1 MRRLLLIL
9 LLVALGGAGFGATY
23 VFLRSPHWSLYQIGK
38 AVHQHD
44 PRLFLAYVDVPQIL
58 SSQKDDILA
67 LVMPNQ
73 DQSGQRDVV
82 RQLLGAFMG
91 PIIEQ
96 VRERVSRVI
105 ADPQRENLPSSWTLA
120 LAANVTTNGDYALVV
135 LSDPRTSD
143 RLRLGMQRAKDGYW
157 RVVQINAQ
165 DLRQLAGKHLL
176 PGLLGQPEQPKK
188 DQPQPAP
195 ATPAPAAPAN

>member
-23 VFLRSPHWSLYQIGK
+23 VFLRSPHWALYQIGK
-38 AVHQHD
+38 SIHQHD
-44 PRLFLAYVDVPQIL
+44 ARLFLAYVDVSQIL

-67 LVMPNQ
+67 LVLPNQ
-73 DQSGQRDVV
+73 DQGGQRDVV

-105 ADPQRENLPSSWTLA
+105 ADPQRENLPSSWTLV
-120 LAANVTTNGDYALVV
+120 LAANVTTNRDVALVV

-165 DLRQLAGKHLL
+165 DLRQLASKHLL
-176 PGLLGQPEQPKK
+176 PGLLGQPEQAKPEQPK
-188 DQPQPAP
+188 PEMAP
-195 ATPAPAAPAN
+195 AAPAAPAN